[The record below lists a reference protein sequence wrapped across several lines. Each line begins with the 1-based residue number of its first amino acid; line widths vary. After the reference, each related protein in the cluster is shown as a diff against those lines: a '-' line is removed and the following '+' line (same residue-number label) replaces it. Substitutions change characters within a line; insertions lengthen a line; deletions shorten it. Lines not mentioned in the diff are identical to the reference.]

1 MNEGEIVIED
11 SEGEKELAEL
21 IEDAADEA
29 RVFVFDDPL
38 AIAEQGVGI
47 EHGEG
52 AEGGKVGEEG
62 VALPEEEGADG
73 TV

>member
-1 MNEGEIVIED
+1 MIED

-29 RVFVFDDPL
+29 SVFVFDDPL
-38 AIAEQGVGI
+38 TVTEQGVGV

-52 AEGGKVGEEG
+52 TKGSKIGEGRI
-62 VALPEEEGADG
+62 ALPEEEGADG
-73 TV
+73 AV